1 MMRSRRVFIGSVRWL
16 AILTVAA
23 LAGCGDSTG
32 PAVPQLDLVLVAPD
46 DGDRAAVVTVV
57 GDVSAVHAANG
68 YRLFSR
74 RGEGSL
80 KLLVIAEAGA
90 TFPSG
95 DAVVATLEIADGD
108 DASDYRS
115 YVTEVASADY
125 ELRSARDYAV
135 RLETRR
141 H

>member
-1 MMRSRRVFIGSVRWL
+1 MMRGGRVFIGSFRWL
-16 AILTVAA
+16 AILAVTA

-46 DGDRAAVVTVV
+46 DGDRAAVVAVV
-57 GDVSAVHAANG
+57 GDVAAVHAANG

-74 RGEGSL
+74 KGDGSV

-95 DAVVATLEIADGD
+95 GVVVATLEITDGD
-108 DASDYRS
+108 DPSDYRS

-125 ELRSARDYAV
+125 ELRSARDYST
-135 RLETRR
+135 RLETR
-141 H
+141 